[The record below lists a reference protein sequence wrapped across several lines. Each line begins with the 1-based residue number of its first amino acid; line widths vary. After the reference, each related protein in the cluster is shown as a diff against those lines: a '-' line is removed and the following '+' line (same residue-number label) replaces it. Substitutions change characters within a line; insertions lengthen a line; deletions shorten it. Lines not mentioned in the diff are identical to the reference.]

1 VSDPSYAL
9 QVAIFDALKADATLA
24 GFIGARV
31 YDSVPEGAAFPYVTV
46 GDGQVVGDDN
56 ECADGSE
63 VFFQCHAWSRATG
76 YPEVKKIAAALRS
89 ALRSATLTLAGFDVG
104 LVEFTQTQ
112 FLKDPDGLT
121 SHAVVEFRFLITH
134 G

>member
-1 VSDPSYAL
+1 MSDPSAVL
-9 QVAIFDALKADATLA
+9 QSAIIAALKADATLS
-24 GFIGARV
+24 GFIAGRV
-31 YDSVPEGAAFPYVTV
+31 YDPVPSGFVFPYVTV

-63 VFFQCHAWSRATG
+63 VFFQCHAWSRTPG
-76 YPEVKKIAAALRS
+76 YSEVKKIAAAIRS
-89 ALRSATLTLAGFDVG
+89 ALRSATLTLTGFDVG
-104 LVEFTQTQ
+104 LAEFTQTQ